1 MVDDFI
7 VRAIFEEELGLRYKS
22 PRDEDYVL
30 AVEAPRGGV
39 AITVSGLT
47 KALRSLGR
55 RRRRGSPEIAA
66 LASGLLRRL
75 LAETGTVKR
84 TKL

>member
-22 PRDEDYVL
+22 PREDDYVP

-39 AITVSGLT
+39 AITLSGLT

-55 RRRRGSPEIAA
+55 PRRRGSPQIAA
-66 LASGLLRRL
+66 LPRGLLRRL
-75 LAETGTVKR
+75 LAETGTVKQ